1 MTSSSTALRIALF
14 EPEIAGNVGS
24 VLRLGACL
32 GASVDLI
39 EPLGFV
45 WDDKRVR
52 RAAMDY
58 IDHVAVTRHAS
69 FTAFRATIAPR
80 RLVLFTTKASHSAY
94 DFAFLPGDVLLF
106 GKESGGVPAD
116 VALACDARVRLPMRV
131 GVRSMNLAISAALAL
146 GEAQRQTGTL
156 PG

>member
-1 MTSSSTALRIALF
+1 MRIALY

-32 GASVDLI
+32 GAAVDLI

-58 IDHVAVTRHAS
+58 IDHVEVARHAS
-69 FTAFRATIAPR
+69 FAAFQATIGAR
-80 RLVLFTTKASHSAY
+80 RLVLFTTKSTHSPY
-94 DFAFLPGDVLLF
+94 DFAFQPGDVLLF
-106 GKESGGVPAD
+106 GKESAGVPAA
-116 VALACDARVRLPMRV
+116 VVEACQARLRIPMRS
-131 GVRSMNLAISAALAL
+131 GVRSINLAMSAALAL
-146 GEAQRQTGTL
+146 GEAQRQTGGL
-156 PG
+156 PD

>member
-1 MTSSSTALRIALF
+1 MRIALY
-14 EPEIAGNVGS
+14 EPEIAGNVGA

-32 GASVDLI
+32 GATVDLI

-45 WDDKRVR
+45 WDDRRVR

-69 FTAFRATIAPR
+69 FEAFLKTTSQSTAARQ
-80 RLVLFTTKASHSAY
+80 RLVLFTTKSTQSPY
-94 DFAFLPGDVLLF
+94 DFRFQADDILLF
-106 GKESGGVPAD
+106 GKESAGVPAA
-116 VALACDARVRLPMRV
+116 VAQSCDAQLRIPMRPE
-131 GVRSMNLAISAALAL
+131 VRSMNLATTAALAL
-146 GEAQRQTGTL
+146 GEALRQTGGL